1 MVMGI
6 SLIIKGWINGSRRKI
21 NYERDKGLEASE
33 AFINN
38 TMPTAVADDGVK
50 VTEVEQED

>member
-1 MVMGI
+1 MGI

-21 NYERDKGLEASE
+21 NYERDRGVEASE

-38 TMPTAVADDGVK
+38 PMPTAVANDGVK